1 MAEEE
6 KNPQQLATTEP
17 DAAAEAP
24 VEVLSAKRKVAL
36 LWYLGVLFLVAFLFV
51 AISLVIQMRDSR
63 STISELTQNNSSALA
78 NVEKL
83 QQQNRELQERAQQ
96 SSDAVEA
103 QQAQID
109 DLTGQLEQKEAAI
122 ESLQNQIDA
131 LKQDL
136 EDTSLLDDKTIRVY
150 EALITALTCQTHEGN
165 VTYSRAIESVEA
177 GKELLSERALA
188 VYETLINE

>member
-83 QQQNRELQERAQQ
+83 QQQNRELQEQAQQ

>member
-1 MAEEE
+1 MAEQE
-6 KNPQQLATTEP
+6 KNPLPPVSEKKDTAQ
-17 DAAAEAP
+17 AP

-36 LWYLGVLFLVAFLFV
+36 LWYLGVLFLVAFAFV

-83 QQQNRELQERAQQ
+83 QQQSRELQEQAELDSETIAQQ
-96 SSDAVEA
+96 
-103 QQAQID
+103 QTQID
-109 DLTGQLEQKEAAI
+109 ELTTELAAREAANRA
-122 ESLQNQIDA
+122 LQEQIDA
-131 LKQDL
+131 LKKDL

-150 EALITALTCQTHEGN
+150 ESLITALTCETHEGN

-188 VYETLINE
+188 VYEALVSE